1 MLARRTTVLVLL
13 LLATLTALAAAQPPA
28 ARRADAGPLP
38 TIEDKTAAMKK
49 LDGFFPL
56 YWDERAG
63 QLWMEISRFNTE
75 VLHSTGYGAGLGSND
90 IGVDRGA
97 LAGSRIVS
105 FERVGPK
112 ILMAAPNLQ
121 FRALSGNPA
130 EARTVKDAF
139 ARSVMWGFQAAAE
152 TGGRVLVD
160 ATEFLV
166 RDALNTGQRLRPGSY
181 RLDPTRSS
189 IYLPMTQNFP
199 KNTEME
205 AELTFALQPGV
216 AGPAAGGGGF
226 GGPPSV
232 GAGGAYFEGVRS
244 VAASAEAASIRVH
257 HSLAELPDSNYKPR
271 L

>member
-1 MLARRTTVLVLL
+1 MFARRMTVFAILF
-13 LLATLTALAAAQPPA
+13 LALLTALASAQPPA
-28 ARRADAGPLP
+28 ARRADTGPLP
-38 TIEDKTAAMKK
+38 AIEDKTAAMKK
-49 LDGFFPL
+49 LDGLFPL

-63 QLWMEISRFNTE
+63 QLWMEISRFDTE
-75 VLHSTGYGAGLGSND
+75 VLHSTGYAAGLGSND
-90 IGVDRGA
+90 IGIDRGA
-97 LAGSRIVS
+97 LAGSRIVI

-112 ILMAAPNLQ
+112 VLMVAPNLR
-121 FRALSGNPA
+121 FRSLGGSPA
-130 EARTVKDAF
+130 EARTVTDAF
-139 ARSVMWGFQAAAE
+139 ARSVMWGFQAAAQS
-152 TGGRVLVD
+152 GGRVLVD

-226 GGPPSV
+226 GGPPSI
-232 GAGGAYFEGVRS
+232 GAGGAFFEGVRS
-244 VAASAEAASIRVH
+244 VAASATT
-257 HSLAELPDSNYKPR
+257 
-271 L
+271 